1 MGRQGGVGGTRSQET
16 LCRIQDAR
24 SSLRGKR
31 WGLKTGFLISIIL
44 FCLIPSALF
53 ATEPVDLGE
62 VVVESSQEK
71 ETRPSLDSTA
81 SSTVLIPEEKKDE
94 IETLSDLLEQSAGV
108 HVRRYGAVDDFSAI
122 SLRGSSAG
130 QVQIYLDDIPLTSA
144 QGSII
149 DLGIIPLEAIE
160 KVEVYRGG
168 SPGSLPES
176 TIGGVV
182 LLKSRT
188 KPSKRNTYGSLTLA
202 SFETIKGKAGHT
214 YPGRIMSP
222 VLAFEHDQSRGN
234 FLYKDDNGTR
244 FNTRDDRLER
254 RQNNDFAL
262 NSLFTKFMFDLPS
275 DAHLSFTNVFF
286 QKDEGIP
293 GLGARKS
300 LHARLTTWHELASVV
315 LEKKDLFT
323 KNLFGHA
330 DLFFDYTD
338 SQFRDPDSE
347 IGLAPQ
353 DNDDKTYRFGI
364 NLRTNYDWGVHQRLT
379 FFVANR
385 SEFYC
390 PYDRFAVPQ
399 SGPKS
404 SRYSVNA
411 GLEDQIRFFKDRLTI
426 VPSIRV
432 ENLFNR
438 GALPVGTDNQ
448 LSAKMGASVRLID
461 EFYFKTNFYRGF
473 RNPTFSELFGDRGTL
488 QGNPNLKAEKGFNL
502 DAGLVYDIPSSSW
515 FDGGHVEATYFRNYV
530 DGLIQFVQTSAFT
543 AKAMNLNNAIISG
556 VEAMAS
562 AKFAKRFKLSASY
575 TFQMAKDHSD
585 NPDTR
590 GKYLP
595 GRPKHELYSYAGWQ
609 EKWLSWFE
617 SNLFCDLRYI
627 SGNYLD
633 TQNLLKVNNRTLLG
647 SGVSLKFVDRISAS
661 FLVQNILN
669 DMISDF
675 IGYPLPGRSYWG
687 TVEIKI

>member
-1 MGRQGGVGGTRSQET
+1 
-16 LCRIQDAR
+16 
-24 SSLRGKR
+24 
-31 WGLKTGFLISIIL
+31 LKPGFLISL
-44 FCLIPSALF
+44 LLAFLLLCFSTGLLSASE
-53 ATEPVDLGE
+53 AVDLGE
-62 VVVESSQEK
+62 VVVEGRQEK
-71 ETRPSLDSTA
+71 EARPSLDSTA
-81 SSTVLIPEEKKDE
+81 SSAVLIPEEKKDE

-108 HVRRYGAVDDFSAI
+108 HVRRYGAVDDFSAL

-144 QGSII
+144 QGSIM

-160 KVEVYRGG
+160 KAEVYRGG

-176 TIGGVV
+176 AIGGVV

-188 KPSKRNTYGSLTLA
+188 KPSKRNTYGSLILA

-214 YPGRIMSP
+214 YPGRVVSP

-234 FLYKDDNGTR
+234 FLYNDDNGTR
-244 FNTRDDRLER
+244 FNTRDDRLLR
-254 RQNNDFAL
+254 RQNNDFAS
-262 NSLFTKFMFDLPS
+262 NSLFTKFVFDLPS
-275 DAHLSFTNVFF
+275 DANISFTNVFF

-300 LHARLTTWHELASVV
+300 LHARLATWRELASVV
-315 LEKKDLFT
+315 LEKKGLFT

-330 DLFFDYTD
+330 DFFFDYTN
-338 SQFRDPDSE
+338 SRFSDPASE

-364 NLRTNYDWGVHQRLT
+364 NLKTNYNWGIHQQLT
-379 FFVANR
+379 LFVANR

-390 PYDRFAVPQ
+390 PYDRLAAPQ
-399 SGPKS
+399 HKPQS
-404 SRYSVNA
+404 SRYSINA
-411 GLEDQIRFFKDRLTI
+411 GLQDEIRFLKDRLTV
-426 VPSIRV
+426 VPSVRV
-432 ENLFNR
+432 ENLINR
-438 GALPVGTDNQ
+438 GALPVGSSHQ
-448 LSAKMGASVRLID
+448 LSAKLGISARLID
-461 EFYFKTNFYRGF
+461 ELYFKANVYRGF

-502 DAGLVYDIPSSSW
+502 DAGLSYDFPSSSW
-515 FDGGHVEATYFRNYV
+515 FNSGRIEAAYFRNYV

-543 AKAMNLNNAIISG
+543 AKAMNLNDAVISG

-595 GRPKHELYSYAGWQ
+595 GRPIHELYSYAGWQ
-609 EKWLSWFE
+609 EHWLSWLE
-617 SNLFCDLRYI
+617 SNLFCDLRYM

-633 TQNLLKVNNRTLLG
+633 TQNLLKVSNRTLLG
-647 SGVSLKFVDRISAS
+647 SGVSLKFIGKISAA

-675 IGYPLPGRSYWG
+675 IGYPLPGRSYWA
-687 TVEIKI
+687 TIEVKI